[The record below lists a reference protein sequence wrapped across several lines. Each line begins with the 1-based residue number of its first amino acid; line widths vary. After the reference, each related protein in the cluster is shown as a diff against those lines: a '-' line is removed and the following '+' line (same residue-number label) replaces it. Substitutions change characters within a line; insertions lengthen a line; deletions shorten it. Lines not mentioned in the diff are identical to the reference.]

1 MLDDRAKKL
10 LLSLIAQYIGQGQP
24 VASKALIEHA
34 GLELSSATVRN
45 VMADLERMGLI
56 VSPHTSAGRVPT
68 PQGYRFFVDAMMMVG
83 QYSSVEDDLLQA
95 QLQPDTPQRLVASA
109 ASLLSQVSQFA
120 GVISTPKRAE
130 QQFFRQIEFL
140 SLSAQRIL
148 VIVITPDGDVQNRL
162 LSVAEPYSASQLVEA
177 ANYLNSH
184 YAGIPLSQ
192 IQKTIKQELSHLQQ
206 RVADLMQAAIS
217 QPVQDATTQLEDALI
232 VKGERHLLN
241 VNELTSD
248 MNRLRQTFHLFD
260 EKTRLLQLL
269 EQASTADGVQIF
281 IGGESDVL
289 PFDGVSIISA
299 PYSENNQIIGT
310 LGVIGPSRMA
320 YDKMIPLVNVTAQI
334 LSRALSHT
342 STTTNI
348 EY

>member
-1 MLDDRAKKL
+1 
-10 LLSLIAQYIGQGQP
+10 
-24 VASKALIEHA
+24 
-34 GLELSSATVRN
+34 
-45 VMADLERMGLI
+45 
-56 VSPHTSAGRVPT
+56 
-68 PQGYRFFVDAMMMVG
+68 MMTVG

-162 LSVAEPYSASQLVEA
+162 LHVAEPYTASQLVEA
-177 ANYLNSH
+177 ANYLNNH

-299 PYSENNQIIGT
+299 PYSANNQIIGT